1 MSPAFPTN
9 AQPELHGAKD
19 FNSLGL
25 APAKALAERF
35 GVEAPAVLSQRDV
48 PGLTRAIVPL
58 LAAAGVTGIS
68 IGANDGSPAP
78 LVPSTVDC
86 YTRGRRQ
93 VRTPFVWRDV
103 ASNSSVIMDIHA
115 GGKMPPAAVSSL
127 SNLCCLSCSK
137 SGYGGVTGGHD
148 PGGPPYFSRD
158 GLLCDC
164 LGVAGLDDVLCYAWR
179 GDNYGPATLAEV
191 ELNYQKFG

>member
-1 MSPAFPTN
+1 MSVLN
-9 AQPELHGAKD
+9 YGAW
-19 FNSLGL
+19 GQ
-25 APAKALAERF
+25 RF
-35 GVEAPAVLSQRDV
+35 MSRYI
-48 PGLTRAIVPL
+48 RHYM
-58 LAAAGVTGIS
+58 GI
-68 IGANDGSPAP
+68 
-78 LVPSTVDC
+78 
-86 YTRGRRQ
+86 
-93 VRTPFVWRDV
+93 
-103 ASNSSVIMDIHA
+103 
-115 GGKMPPAAVSSL
+115 PPAAVSSL